1 MRIPPSSFSIFR
13 RSKVLAFFFAVIT
26 ISCPRG
32 KQVSLSLKNSLMR
45 RLSLFLLTALPVFLL
60 TVSPNLVIP
69 SPFSLRITLK
79 CFVWWRWP
87 DRFRLT
93 KSDGFNIL
101 FRHIQNNPRL
111 DITLITG
118 NSYSP
123 DFRSGFRPGIGCL
136 NHRPRFQ
143 ITKKLPGFFDHFFP
157 G

>member
-101 FRHIQNNPRL
+101 FFLKMRKIPLIYRSDLRKLFMQIIVSVPWPFFVSRHL
-111 DITLITG
+111 CHLL
-118 NSYSP
+118 
-123 DFRSGFRPGIGCL
+123 FAF
-136 NHRPRFQ
+136 
-143 ITKKLPGFFDHFFP
+143 
-157 G
+157 